1 MDFYKKII
9 RNQAL
14 RFRILSMLRFV
25 PDKPMLKLQY
35 RIKCGRP
42 LNLADPQRYTE
53 KMQWYKLFYRDPL
66 MRRCADKFQVR
77 GYLEEKGYGY
87 LLNELYA
94 VFERPE
100 DISLDLLPEA
110 FVLKVSNGSSTNLL
124 CPNKADLDLTKVKKQ
139 FREFLIQSNS
149 NAGCE
154 WVYNDGKPVIIA
166 ERYLTDPEQAN
177 GSLRDYKILCFSG
190 KPEYIIC
197 VDGRHTDRYCHVVYD
212 TAWKK
217 QQVVI
222 GESSADADY
231 PRPVNLDQ
239 MLAIAEDLSKDF
251 PAARIDLYS
260 IAGKLYFGEI
270 TFFPWSGFMHFRP
283 DSFDAI
289 LGEKFRLPKKKHI

>member
-124 CPNKADLDLTKVKKQ
+124 CPNKADLDLTKVK
-139 FREFLIQSNS
+139 
-149 NAGCE
+149 
-154 WVYNDGKPVIIA
+154 
-166 ERYLTDPEQAN
+166 
-177 GSLRDYKILCFSG
+177 
-190 KPEYIIC
+190 
-197 VDGRHTDRYCHVVYD
+197 
-212 TAWKK
+212 
-217 QQVVI
+217 
-222 GESSADADY
+222 
-231 PRPVNLDQ
+231 
-239 MLAIAEDLSKDF
+239 
-251 PAARIDLYS
+251 
-260 IAGKLYFGEI
+260 
-270 TFFPWSGFMHFRP
+270 
-283 DSFDAI
+283 
-289 LGEKFRLPKKKHI
+289 